1 MFFCGSTVPNKMG
14 VSGILLPGK
23 AFRIMWGSQNWFF
36 LFRYASKII
45 FMSGSPM
52 ARFIEIIVVV
62 LRFGF
67 QDKRKIGRISLE
79 FEKRKTTLCLT
90 FEILGIE

>member
-1 MFFCGSTVPNKMG
+1 MLYKTG
-14 VSGILLPGK
+14 VSGISLPGK
-23 AFRIMWGSQNWFF
+23 AFRIMLGSQNWFF
-36 LFRYASKII
+36 LFRYASKVI

-62 LRFGF
+62 FRFWF

-90 FEILGIE
+90 FEPMMIK